1 VVIVGSSAD
10 GFGLRHNESM
20 DMKIFEQRRRELMQH
35 MEGGVAIVPTAP
47 VRLRNRDVDYQY
59 RPDSDFY
66 YLTHFP
72 EPESVAV
79 LVPGREHGEYILF
92 CRERNPEKEVWDG
105 RRAGLEGAREIY
117 GADDAFPIEDIDEIL
132 PGLLENRNKVFYS
145 IGRNA
150 EFDAHLTS
158 WVNEVRA
165 KSRNG
170 VHAPG
175 EFVDLDHILHEM
187 RLIKRTEEIKAMKR
201 AAKISSVAHRRAMQA
216 CRPGMKE
223 YELEAELLYEFRRG
237 GAEFPAYWPI
247 VGGGANGCVLHYR
260 ENNCVLN
267 DGDLVL
273 IDAGAEF
280 DCYAADITRT
290 FPANGRFRG
299 EQRAV
304 YEIVLAAQNA
314 AMAEVRAGKHWNEPH
329 DAAVR
334 VLTRGLIDLGLL
346 KGDLDGII
354 EKGEFKRFYMHRT
367 GHWLGM
373 DVHDVGDYKVADTW
387 REFEPGMVLTVEPGL
402 YIDAAADVPE
412 RFRNIGIRIEDDV
425 AVTRNGCEVLT
436 QDTPKAI
443 DEIEALMRG

>member
-1 VVIVGSSAD
+1 
-10 GFGLRHNESM
+10 
-20 DMKIFEQRRRELMQH
+20 
-35 MEGGVAIVPTAP
+35 
-47 VRLRNRDVDYQY
+47 
-59 RPDSDFY
+59 
-66 YLTHFP
+66 
-72 EPESVAV
+72 
-79 LVPGREHGEYILF
+79 
-92 CRERNPEKEVWDG
+92 
-105 RRAGLEGAREIY
+105 
-117 GADDAFPIEDIDEIL
+117 
-132 PGLLENRNKVFYS
+132 
-145 IGRNA
+145 
-150 EFDAHLTS
+150 
-158 WVNEVRA
+158 VRA

-175 EFVDLDHILHEM
+175 EFVDLDHLLHEM
-187 RLIKRTEEIKAMKR
+187 RLIKHAEEIKALKR
-201 AAKISSVAHRRAMQA
+201 AAKISGVAHRRAMQA

-223 YELEAELLYEFRRG
+223 YELEAELLYEFRKG

-260 ENNCVLN
+260 ENNCELN

-290 FPANGRFRG
+290 FPANGRYRG
-299 EQRAV
+299 EQRAA
-304 YEIVLAAQNA
+304 YEIVLAAQTA

-346 KGDLDGII
+346 QGDLDGIV
-354 EKGEFKRFYMHRT
+354 EKGDFKRFYMHRT

-402 YIDAAADVPE
+402 YIAAATDIPE
-412 RFRNIGIRIEDDV
+412 GFHNTGIRIEDDV
-425 AVTRNGCEVLT
+425 LVTRNGCEVLT
-436 QDTPKAI
+436 QDTPKTI
-443 DEIEALMRG
+443 DEIEALMKK